1 MSISD
6 MRTLV
11 DIPNRQLDELSAIC
25 AARSLSR
32 AEVVRQ
38 AIDAFIRQNRP
49 SQQEAFGIWKDR
61 HARVPVIEGASTLPE
76 DGLAYQERLRGE
88 W

>member
-1 MSISD
+1 

-11 DIPNRQLDELSAIC
+11 DIPEKQLDVLSAIA
-25 AARSLSR
+25 AARKLSR

-38 AIDAFIRQNRP
+38 AIDAFIEQHRP
-49 SQQEAFGIWKDR
+49 ARDSAFGVWR
-61 HARVPVIEGASTLPE
+61 ERTVTLPGQEEPLPE
-76 DGLAYQERLRGE
+76 DGLAYQERVRSE